1 MTKQLDGWDPGVRV
15 VWEGKP
21 GQIVKRAT
29 LSHAHVWVKLDDEPD
44 SCLVAKRALRVEGT
58 T

>member
-1 MTKQLDGWDPGVRV
+1 MLKKRDGWDPGVRV

-21 GQIVKRAT
+21 GQIVKRAV
-29 LSHAHVWVKLDDEPD
+29 LSNTHVWVKLDDDPD
-44 SCLVAKRALRVEGT
+44 CDLVDTSELLVEGT